1 MKVGD
6 LVRLRP
12 DGRTL
17 SVSTK
22 NQLWLVL
29 WSKSGGGVGGQR
41 IHYRQTLKV
50 LNLTTKYL
58 AEGITPEAFEVVS
71 ESR

>member
-12 DGRTL
+12 DLRREGEE
-17 SVSTK
+17 

-29 WSKSGGGVGGQR
+29 WTKMGGGVGGQR

>member
-12 DGRTL
+12 DLRREGEE
-17 SVSTK
+17 

-41 IHYRQTLKV
+41 IHYRQTMKV

-58 AEGITPEAFEVVS
+58 AEGITPDAFAVVS
-71 ESR
+71 ESG

>member
-12 DGRTL
+12 DLRPEGQE
-17 SVSTK
+17 K
-22 NQLWLVL
+22 HLWLVL
-29 WSKSGGGVGGQR
+29 WSKMGGGVGGQR

-58 AEGITPEAFEVVS
+58 AEGIPPEAFEVVS
-71 ESR
+71 ESG

>member
-6 LVRLRP
+6 LVRLSP
-12 DGRTL
+12 DLRREGEE
-17 SVSTK
+17 

-29 WSKSGGGVGGQR
+29 WTKMGGGVGGQR
-41 IHYRQTLKV
+41 IHYRQTMKV

-58 AEGITPEAFEVVS
+58 AEGITPDAFEVVS
-71 ESR
+71 ESG

>member
-12 DGRTL
+12 DLRREGEE
-17 SVSTK
+17 

-29 WSKSGGGVGGQR
+29 WTKMGGGVAGQR
-41 IHYRQTLKV
+41 IHYRQTMKV

-58 AEGITPEAFEVVS
+58 AEGITPDAFEVVS
-71 ESR
+71 ESG

>member
-12 DGRTL
+12 DLRREGEE
-17 SVSTK
+17 

-29 WSKSGGGVGGQR
+29 WTKMGADPGRQR
-41 IHYRQTLKV
+41 IHYRQTMKV